1 MSNELA
7 NALRFNGRVQ
17 DYERFRMRY
26 PVDVLDVIR
35 EHCGLTPKYQVADIG
50 AGTGMLAELF
60 LDFGCPVT
68 AVEPNAEMRAAC
80 QPLQHRFRTM
90 QMVDAT
96 AEATTLAVA
105 SFDLVCVG
113 RAFHWFDADRAL
125 SEFRRIL
132 RPGRWVTLVSNRRAQ
147 LGSEAAT
154 DYEQILM
161 QHAIDYSALRG
172 GYRRFETLDPFPGQS
187 RRSRSRPFWAR
198 HSHSPSHR
206 CPATATTRPC
216 RPHCTITSRAGAAT
230 APCSLRPCAKSSAGR
245 HRSLQKRHR
254 PGRRRSLCCHPV

>member
-80 QPLQHRFRTM
+80 QPLPHRFRTM

-96 AEATTLAVA
+96 AEATTLAIA

-113 RAFHWFDADRAL
+113 CAFHWFDADRAL

-187 RRSRSRPFWAR
+187 TFRHTIHGSEALSLEAFLGQTQSLSVAPMPGHSNYPAMQAALHNYFAR
-198 HSHSPSHR
+198 W
-206 CPATATTRPC
+206 
-216 RPHCTITSRAGAAT
+216 
-230 APCSLRPCAKSSAGR
+230 SSNGT
-245 HRSLQKRHR
+245 LQLETVCEVIGWQT
-254 PGRRRSLCCHPV
+254 P